1 MEDQKYSAVIENF
14 LRYVKIDTQSLEKY
28 SDKTPSTEKQRNL
41 ACLLRDELLEM
52 GASNVRYD
60 EEHCYVYAEIP
71 PNLLIKRRVPAI
83 GFIAHID
90 TSEAVSGTD
99 VRPHIVKQYDG
110 TDIVLNKDRNI
121 VTRVSEFPMLKECI
135 GKSLIVT
142 DGNTLL
148 GGDDKAGVAEIMAMA
163 EYFLKHP
170 EVKHGKICIGFT
182 PDEEVGNGVEYFDID
197 GFGADYAYTVD
208 GGELGDMSYE
218 CFNAAGATLMV
229 RGKSVHPGSAKNIM
243 KNAVKLAY
251 EFISMLPDECPEN
264 TEGYEGFY
272 HVDSIEGNVENTT
285 VEFIIRDHN
294 SELFEQRKQIV
305 KDCVAQLN
313 EKYGEKLFEL
323 EIKEQYRNM
332 REMIEKE
339 MHIVDNVVEA
349 MKRAGVEPKISPI
362 RGGTDGAR
370 LSFEGLLCPN
380 ICTGS
385 EGHHGRNEFACIEDM
400 ETIVEILKNIVLLP
414 CGV

>member
-99 VRPHIVKQYDG
+99 VRPHIVRQYDG

-294 SELFEQRKQIV
+294 SALFEQRKQTV

-313 EKYGEKLFEL
+313 EKYGETLFEL

-332 REMIEKE
+332 RERIEKE

-349 MKRAGVEPKISPI
+349 MKRAGVEPKLSPI

>member
-1 MEDQKYSAVIENF
+1 MAYSKVIENF
-14 LRYVKIDTQSLEKY
+14 LKYVKIDTQSMEEY
-28 SDKTPSTEKQRNL
+28 SDKVPSTEKQRDL
-41 ACLLRDELLEM
+41 ALVLRDELLEM

-60 EEHCYVYAEIP
+60 ETHCYVYAEIP
-71 PNLLIKRRVPAI
+71 SNLTIKKRVPAI

-90 TSEAVSGTD
+90 TSEAVSGAD
-99 VRPHIVKQYDG
+99 VRPRVIENYDG
-110 TDIVLNKDRNI
+110 QDIVLNRELNI
-121 VTRVSEFPMLKECI
+121 VTRVSEFPMLTECK

-142 DGNTLL
+142 DGTTLL

-163 EYFLKHP
+163 DYFLKNP
-170 EVKHGKICIGFT
+170 EIRHGKICIGFT
-182 PDEEVGNGVEYFDID
+182 PDEEVGKGVDFFDIK

-218 CFNAAGATLMV
+218 CFHAAGAVLTV
-229 RGKSVHPGSAKNIM
+229 RGKSVHPGYAKNIM

-251 EFISMLPDECPEN
+251 EFLNALPDECPEN

-272 HVDSIEGNVENTT
+272 HVDSISGTVERATA
-285 VEFIIRDHN
+285 EFIIRDHDRAR
-294 SELFEQRKQIV
+294 FEERKKIFE
-305 KDCVAQLN
+305 AAAERLN
-313 EKYGEKLFEL
+313 EKYGEKLFKV
-323 EIKEQYRNM
+323 EIKDQYRNM
-332 REMIEKE
+332 REMLEKE
-339 MHIVDNVVEA
+339 LYIVDNAVEA
-349 MKRAGVEPKISPI
+349 MRRAGVEPKISPI

-370 LSFEGLLCPN
+370 LSFDGLPCPN

-414 CGV
+414 CIG

>member
-1 MEDQKYSAVIENF
+1 MEDQKYSTVIENF

-110 TDIVLNKDRNI
+110 TDIVLNEERNI

-208 GGELGDMSYE
+208 GGEIGDISYE